1 MCVVTKHAGAGVL
14 AGRIAWDGSSRRPAT
29 KCVVTGS
36 QPWGTC
42 EQISTRREATAG
54 GLSGTALRLDV
65 LQLLEEPAAQPAAA
79 GCGLTQCQ
87 TGGGFSRQT
96 RAISKPTDVF
106 QTCSRL
112 PLRFA
117 GCSKRPITALG
128 VSSCCV
134 LCHASPVSAQLA
146 AEAVF
151 FATAKRRCSVHPNLI
166 PARYLLD
173 TCLIPGSHPEEAG
186 FKSGPH
192 RLSPIKFLI
201 AKNPLPCRRSTRPN
215 APVGTVPAVRYRRA
229 CNLLLRFPGEQL
241 ALGASKITVYCLH
254 LYSLTTSGQL
264 SGFFQTVRKLYSE

>member
-1 MCVVTKHAGAGVL
+1 MRPDTVSNGWRVFAHNPRVKQT
-14 AGRIAWDGSSRRPAT
+14 DRRFPN
-29 KCVVTGS
+29 
-36 QPWGTC
+36 
-42 EQISTRREATAG
+42 
-54 GLSGTALRLDV
+54 
-65 LQLLEEPAAQPAAA
+65 LQQVAVAV
-79 GCGLTQCQ
+79 
-87 TGGGFSRQT
+87 
-96 RAISKPTDVF
+96 I
-106 QTCSRL
+106 
-112 PLRFA
+112 

-146 AEAVF
+146 AKAVF

-166 PARYLLD
+166 PARYLFD

-186 FKSGPH
+186 FKSRPH

-241 ALGASKITVYCLH
+241 ALGASKITVYRLH